1 MLKSFDQFVNEE
13 REGIFKGDLRVGASR
28 AFINRSKDKIAYRV
42 LEFIYKSGEKG
53 RSYTDIV
60 RFIVSL
66 KGREYDWKKDR
77 GYWATNLLVYGRSR
91 GPYRIQNEQS
101 GGGLLL
107 TYCDRVGK
115 NYILKPWVKR
125 FFDLEEFEGMDLSDE
140 SIDFLSK
147 LGEFE

>member
-1 MLKSFDQFVNEE
+1 MLKSFSQFVNEE

-28 AFINRSKDKIAYRV
+28 AFINRSKDKIAYQV

-60 RFIVSL
+60 KFIVGL
-66 KGREYDWKKDR
+66 KGKEYNWKEDR
-77 GYWATNLLVYGRSR
+77 GYWATNLLAYGRGY
-91 GPYRIQNEQS
+91 GPYGPSEKS
-101 GGGLLL
+101 GGDLLS
-107 TYCDRVGK
+107 TYCDKVGK
-115 NYILKPWVKR
+115 NYVLKPFAKK

-147 LGEFE
+147 LGGF